1 MPEEPTSGVLEDV
14 HEQVEEELQEPTQ
27 YRVLIHND
35 HYTTMEFVI
44 EVLMVV
50 FHKSVI
56 DATKIMLDVHRKGQG
71 QVGIYTYDIALT
83 RVMRVRK
90 MAQER
95 EFPLKCTMEEA

>member
-1 MPEEPTSGVLEDV
+1 MPEEPTSDVLEDV

-50 FHKSVI
+50 FHKTVI

-71 QVGIYTYDIALT
+71 QVGVYTYDIALT
-83 RVMRVRK
+83 RVTRVRK

>member
-1 MPEEPTSGVLEDV
+1 MPEEPNSGVLEDV

-44 EVLMVV
+44 EVIMAV
-50 FHKSVI
+50 FHKTVI

-71 QVGIYTYDIALT
+71 DVGIYTYDIALT

-90 MAQER
+90 MAREQ
-95 EFPLKCTMEEA
+95 EFPLKCTMEEV

>member
-14 HEQVEEELQEPTQ
+14 HEQVEEELKEPTQ

-50 FHKSVI
+50 FHKTVI

-71 QVGIYTYDIALT
+71 EVGVYTYDIALT

-90 MAQER
+90 MARER
-95 EFPLKCTMEEA
+95 EFPLKCTMEEV

>member
-14 HEQVEEELQEPTQ
+14 HEQVEEELKEPTQ

-35 HYTTMEFVI
+35 HYTTMDFVI

-50 FHKSVI
+50 FHKTVI

-71 QVGIYTYDIALT
+71 EVGVYTYDIALT

-90 MAQER
+90 MARER
-95 EFPLKCTMEEA
+95 EFPLKCTMEEV

>member
-1 MPEEPTSGVLEDV
+1 MPEEPNSGVLEDV
-14 HEQVEEELQEPTQ
+14 HEQVKKELQEPTQ

-44 EVLMVV
+44 EVIMVV
-50 FHKSVI
+50 FHKTVI

-71 QVGIYTYDIALT
+71 DVGIYTYDIALT

-90 MAQER
+90 MAREQ
-95 EFPLKCTMEEA
+95 EFPLKCTMEEV